1 MLANT
6 SHIVV
11 TSAQIL
17 GKHHAAHSPTGLHE
31 WNNFSPKLELPLSIQ
46 LSNWA
51 SIDQLSFFEELG
63 PDGVWGGIGIG
74 FLADCCITL
83 ITAFLSYCI
92 WDNPS
97 VKVA

>member
-31 WNNFSPKLELPLSIQ
+31 WNFFSPKLELPLSIQ
-46 LSNWA
+46 LGNWA

-63 PDGVWGGIGIG
+63 PDGVWGSQVPQ
-74 FLADCCITL
+74 L
-83 ITAFLSYCI
+83 YCI
-92 WDNPS
+92 QLGLQYPKNS
-97 VKVA
+97 